1 MTPAMLE
8 KATENFRLGYW
19 DRNDGNAPWT
29 RLKDARPGTFGHRDY
44 VEGWNA
50 ANAEHKWRHGD
61 GKDIRL

>member
-8 KATENFRLGYW
+8 RATEPFRFGYW
-19 DRNDGNAPWT
+19 DRRDGNAPWT
-29 RLKDARPGTFGHRDY
+29 RGGEASPGTFVHHDY

-50 ANAEHKWRHGD
+50 ANAENRRWD